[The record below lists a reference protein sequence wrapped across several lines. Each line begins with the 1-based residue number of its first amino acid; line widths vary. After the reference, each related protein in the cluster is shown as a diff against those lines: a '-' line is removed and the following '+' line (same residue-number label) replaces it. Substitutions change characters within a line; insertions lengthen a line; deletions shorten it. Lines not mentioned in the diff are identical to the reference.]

1 MADPRVEK
9 VAKIL
14 VDYSTRTKK
23 GDVVMILADESAKPL
38 VVEIYRQVLK
48 KDPKEVLLQILP
60 EEIYEVQYQEA
71 PLSYLKRTPALEFQ
85 LVKKTDVYFA
95 LSAPQN
101 TRFLSSVPPRRLSV
115 RSRARRPILNWRVE
129 KSRWVVCVF
138 PTPAMAQ
145 EADMSL
151 TEFEDFVYGSILNV
165 DWKEKKREQD
175 KLVRRFNK
183 GKEIRIRGED
193 TDLTLRVDGRKF
205 INGFGDA
212 NMPDGE
218 IFTGP
223 VEDSAEGHIR
233 FSYPA
238 IYRGREVDGVHLW
251 FEEGR
256 AVKATAS
263 KGEDFLKQ
271 ILNTD
276 RGARYIG
283 ELGIGNN
290 FAIDRFVKDMLFDEK
305 IGGSIH
311 LALGMSYKETGG
323 KNESAIH
330 WDILKDL
337 RQGGEIWLDG
347 ELLQKNGKWLI
358 GPSARRRKK

>member
-1 MADPRVEK
+1 MADSRVQK
-9 VAKIL
+9 VAEIL
-14 VDYSTRTKK
+14 VDYSTHTKK
-23 GDVVMILADESAKPL
+23 GDVVMIFADELAKPL

-48 KDPKEVLLQILP
+48 KDPKEVLLQIHP
-60 EEIYEVQYQEA
+60 EEIYEALFREA

-85 LVKKTDVYFA
+85 MVKKTDVYFA
-95 LSAPQN
+95 IGAPQN
-101 TRFLSSVPPRRLSV
+101 TRFLSSVPPQRMSI

-129 KSRWVVCVF
+129 KSRWVVCYF

-151 TEFEDFVYGSILNV
+151 PEFEDFVHASILDV
-165 DWKEKKREQD
+165 DWKEKKREQE

-238 IYRGREVDGVHLW
+238 IYRGREVDDIQLW
-251 FEEGR
+251 FKEGR
-256 AVKATAS
+256 VVKATAG
-263 KGEDFLKQ
+263 KGQDFLKQ
-271 ILNTD
+271 TLNTD

-323 KNESAIH
+323 KNQSAIH

-337 RQGGEIWLDG
+337 RQSGEIWLDG
-347 ELLQKNGKWLI
+347 ELVQKSGKWLV
-358 GPSARRRKK
+358 GTSARRRKK